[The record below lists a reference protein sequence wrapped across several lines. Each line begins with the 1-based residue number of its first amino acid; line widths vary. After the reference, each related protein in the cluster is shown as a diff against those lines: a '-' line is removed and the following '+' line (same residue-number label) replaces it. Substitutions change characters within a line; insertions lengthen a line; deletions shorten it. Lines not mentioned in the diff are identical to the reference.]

1 MEKIE
6 KGAAPMDQV
15 LIWLTKSSRHF
26 PRPLLDLAT
35 TAFFMALA
43 YWVSRML
50 LEHTGA
56 ENNSALVYVLAVL
69 FIALLTNSYIYGI
82 GASVFG
88 AFCINFFFM
97 KPYAQFS
104 LSYAGYPVAMVSMLV
119 IAIIC
124 CALTAKTKNQAVEAA
139 RREQSTKELYEANER
154 LNAEKNAI
162 QLEAARETIRSNIL
176 RAVSHDLRTPL
187 TGISGAAT
195 VLLSS
200 EEMYSEKSI
209 SLLQDIRNDANSLIA
224 MVENILSVTR
234 IRDGTMTI
242 NKQPEMLEEV
252 AGDAALTVRR
262 RFPDCAVRLELSDD
276 ILYLEMDPILI
287 KQVIINLLENAI
299 RHSGDRENILLSLC
313 RKDDW
318 AVVEVRDHGRGLSED
333 VLQAIREGRQFMP
346 QSNDKSRGMGIG
358 LSVCQSIIQIHEG
371 FFEAEN
377 SPSGGAVFRFGLPVK
392 EIDYE

>member
-1 MEKIE
+1 MNRI
-6 KGAAPMDQV
+6 
-15 LIWLTKSSRHF
+15 LIWLTKSSRYF
-26 PRPLLDLAT
+26 PRPLLDLIIT
-35 TAFFMALA
+35 GLFMTVAF
-43 YWVSRML
+43 WVSDML
-50 LEHTGA
+50 LDYTGA

-69 FIALLTNSYIYGI
+69 FIALLTNSFVYGV
-82 GASVFG
+82 GASLFG
-88 AFCINFFFM
+88 AFCINYFFM
-97 KPYAQFS
+97 EPYAQFS
-104 LSYAGYPVAMVSMLV
+104 LSYAGYPVAMVSMVV
-119 IAIIC
+119 IAFIIC
-124 CALTAKTKNQAVEAA
+124 GLTATTKNQAVEAA
-139 RREQSTKELYEANER
+139 RREKNTKELYEANER

-162 QLEAARETIRSNIL
+162 QLEAARETIRGNIL

-242 NKQPEMLEEV
+242 SKQPEMLEEV
-252 AGDAALTVRR
+252 AGDAALTIRR
-262 RFPDCAVRLELSDD
+262 RFPDSQVSLELSDD
-276 ILYLEMDPILI
+276 ILYLEMDPMLV

-299 RHSGDRENILLSLC
+299 RHSGDRESVRLKLY
-313 RKDDW
+313 RREDW
-318 AVVEVRDHGRGLSED
+318 AVVEVLDQGRGLSED
-333 VLQAIREGRQFMP
+333 VLQAIQEGRQFMP

-377 SPSGGAVFRFGLPVK
+377 GGEGGAVFRFGLPIK
-392 EIDYE
+392 EIKYE

>member
-1 MEKIE
+1 MNRI
-6 KGAAPMDQV
+6 
-15 LIWLTKSSRHF
+15 LIWLTKSSRYF
-26 PRPLLDLAT
+26 PRPLLDLIIT
-35 TAFFMALA
+35 GLFMTVAF
-43 YWVSRML
+43 WVSDML
-50 LEHTGA
+50 LDYTGA

-69 FIALLTNSYIYGI
+69 FIALLTNSFVYGV
-82 GASVFG
+82 GASLFG
-88 AFCINFFFM
+88 AFCINYFFM
-97 KPYAQFS
+97 EPYAQFS
-104 LSYAGYPVAMVSMLV
+104 LSYAGYPVAMV
-119 IAIIC
+119 IAFIIC
-124 CALTAKTKNQAVEAA
+124 GLTATTKNQAVEAA
-139 RREQSTKELYEANER
+139 RREQNTKELYEANER

-162 QLEAARETIRSNIL
+162 QLEAARETIRGNIL

-200 EEMYSEKSI
+200 EEMDSEKSI

-242 NKQPEMLEEV
+242 SKQPEMLEEV
-252 AGDAALTVRR
+252 AGDAALTIRR
-262 RFPDCAVRLELSDD
+262 RFPDSQVSLELSDD
-276 ILYLEMDPILI
+276 ILYLEMDPMLV

-299 RHSGDRENILLSLC
+299 RHSGDRESVRLKLY
-313 RKDDW
+313 RREDW
-318 AVVEVRDHGRGLSED
+318 AVVEVLDQGRGLSED
-333 VLQAIREGRQFMP
+333 VLQAIQEGRQFMP

-377 SPSGGAVFRFGLPVK
+377 GGEGGAVFRFGLPIK
-392 EIDYE
+392 EIKYE

>member
-1 MEKIE
+1 MNQI
-6 KGAAPMDQV
+6 
-15 LIWLTKSSRHF
+15 LIWLTKSSQRY
-26 PRPLLDLAT
+26 PRPLLDLLT
-35 TAFFMALA
+35 TSFFMAVA
-43 YWVSRML
+43 FWVSDML

-69 FIALLTNSYIYGI
+69 FIALLTNSFVYGV
-82 GASVFG
+82 GASLFG
-88 AFCINFFFM
+88 AFCINYFFM
-97 KPYAQFS
+97 EPYTEFS
-104 LSYAGYPVAMVSMLV
+104 LSYAGYPVAMVSMVV
-119 IAIIC
+119 IAIIIC
-124 CALTAKTKNQAVEAA
+124 GLTSTIKNQALEAA
-139 RREQSTKELYEANER
+139 RREQNTKELYEANER
-154 LNAEKNAI
+154 LNEEKNAI
-162 QLEAARETIRSNIL
+162 QLEAALETIRCNIL

-200 EEMYSEKSI
+200 EEMRSEKSL

-252 AGDAALTVRR
+252 AGDAALTIRR
-262 RFPDCAVRLELSDD
+262 RFPDSGVSLELSDD
-276 ILYLEMDPILI
+276 ILYLEMDPMLI

-299 RHSGDRENILLSLC
+299 RHSGDQEGILLKLF
-313 RKDDW
+313 RREDW
-318 AVVEVRDHGRGLSED
+318 AVVEIRDQGRGLSQE
-333 VLQAIREGRQFMP
+333 VLEAIQAGRQFMP

-358 LSVCQSIIQIHEG
+358 LTVCQSIIQIHEG

-377 SPSGGAVFRFGLPVK
+377 GSQGGAVFRFGLPVK
-392 EIDYE
+392 EIEYE

>member
-1 MEKIE
+1 MNQI
-6 KGAAPMDQV
+6 
-15 LIWLTKSSRHF
+15 LIWLTKSSQRY
-26 PRPLLDLAT
+26 PRPLLDLLT
-35 TAFFMALA
+35 TSFFMAVA
-43 YWVSRML
+43 FWVSDML

-69 FIALLTNSYIYGI
+69 FIALLTNSFVYGV
-82 GASVFG
+82 GASLFG
-88 AFCINFFFM
+88 AFCINYFFM
-97 KPYAQFS
+97 EPYTEFS
-104 LSYAGYPVAMVSMLV
+104 LSYAGYPVAMVSMVV
-119 IAIIC
+119 IAIIIC
-124 CALTAKTKNQAVEAA
+124 GLTSTIKNQALEAA
-139 RREQSTKELYEANER
+139 RREQNTKELYEANER
-154 LNAEKNAI
+154 LNEEKNAI
-162 QLEAARETIRSNIL
+162 QLEAARETIRGNIL

-209 SLLQDIRNDANSLIA
+209 SLLQDIRNDANSLSD

-242 NKQPEMLEEV
+242 SKQPEMLEEV
-252 AGDAALTVRR
+252 AGDAALTIRR
-262 RFPDCAVRLELSDD
+262 RFPDSGVSLELSDD
-276 ILYLEMDPILI
+276 ILYLEMDPMLI

-299 RHSGDRENILLSLC
+299 RHSGGQEGILLKLF
-313 RKDDW
+313 RREDW
-318 AVVEVRDHGRGLSED
+318 AVVEIRDQGRGLSQE
-333 VLQAIREGRQFMP
+333 VLEAIQAGRQFMP

-377 SPSGGAVFRFGLPVK
+377 GSQGGAVFRFGLPVK
-392 EIDYE
+392 EIEYE